1 MRSMKRRAT
10 SGRPSVTAVD
20 VEFTVAAGQGLADT
34 ARHVIGC
41 HVEKKLRLKLRV
53 DDAAGNG
60 PGRYC
65 SPCHGVPLKKRGLKM
80 RWTTRRAICAGP

>member
-1 MRSMKRRAT
+1 MRLMKRRAT

-20 VEFTVAAGQGLADT
+20 VEFTVAAGSGLADT
-34 ARHVIGC
+34 VRHVIGC
-41 HVEKKLRLKLRV
+41 HLTEETKFQMRV

-65 SPCHGVPLKKRGLKM
+65 SPRHRMPLKKREFKM
-80 RWTTRRAICAGP
+80 RWMTRRAMCAGP